1 MDNGYVI
8 HTFKGNLVH
17 RVLKDRFYQFQWR
30 PRPPSL
36 LSYEQ
41 EKEIHKNLKVW
52 AEKYKAQDAGDITII
67 IDEQNLLRQ
76 RTLTEFRERMQ
87 ANRQLFDSQ
96 REIRASLRGG
106 YSDDEGDYDIDT
118 KYFEEVI
125 EETEEEYTP

>member
-36 LSYEQ
+36 LSNEQ

-76 RTLTEFRERMQ
+76 RTLSEFRERMQ
-87 ANRQLFDSQ
+87 DNRLLFDSQ
-96 REIRASLRGG
+96 REIRASLRGAE
-106 YSDDEGDYDIDT
+106 SDDESNYDIDT
-118 KYFEEVI
+118 KYIEELI